1 MKYIPLLLSIMICS
15 RGPQEPFE
23 EQRETTRVDSS
34 YYFKNM
40 AEKDEMD

>member
-1 MKYIPLLLSIMICS
+1 MYPCGPDEIPLE
-15 RGPQEPFE
+15 RE
-23 EQRETTRVDSS
+23 ETIRVDSS